1 MIWSKMAYL
10 ALNSVTQWP
19 MPLIIYPGMTPQEIH
34 RQAREMRKKF
44 RYDFRNLCGTIV
56 ISEDPLVVQ
65 KGMRKEWE

>member
-1 MIWSKMAYL
+1 M
-10 ALNSVTQWP
+10 T
-19 MPLIIYPGMTPQEIH
+19 LIIHPGMTPEEIH
-34 RQAREMRKKF
+34 RQARGMRKKF

>member
-1 MIWSKMAYL
+1 M
-10 ALNSVTQWP
+10 T
-19 MPLIIYPGMTPQEIH
+19 LIIHPGMTPEEIH